1 MTVIYLSTPYR
12 VLSLLLM
19 AYSIVAHTRLAGSV
33 QGTFLDDLTNRMSLP
48 TSISSRFYITYPRIL
63 AGVGQWPKTQAIKK
77 ISKIVVHA
85 GEIVDSVRITYQ
97 VENAP
102 TPITV
107 QHGGTGG
114 SQAISF
120 EIGGKI
126 LFFGVQIIIHPR
138 TRKFFNH
145 S

>member
-1 MTVIYLSTPYR
+1 VTVIHLSTPCR

-19 AYSIVAHTRLAGSV
+19 SCSIVAHTRLAGSA
-33 QGTFLDDLTNRMSLP
+33 QGTFLDDLTNRMSSP
-48 TSISSRFYITYPRIL
+48 TSTSSRFYNTYPRIL

-77 ISKIVVHA
+77 ISKIAVYA
-85 GEIVDSVRITYQ
+85 GDIVDSVRITYQ

-107 QHGGTGG
+107 QHGGPGG
-114 SQAISF
+114 AQAISF
-120 EIGGKI
+120 EIGGNM
-126 LFFGVQIIIHPR
+126 LFSGVQIFVHPR
-138 TRKFFNH
+138 TRNSFNY